1 MLTTT
6 ATAATGAALDLEAI
20 KGALQGLD
28 ELDPSQMLPQMDSI
42 FSRILLVCRI
52 CVMLGPV
59 PLLILGLCYLF
70 LAPKEAN
77 YYFGYR
83 CFFGMG
89 SVMAWQFTQR
99 IAGMLLGG
107 LGLVLTI
114 VMLVISM
121 GFSSMEV
128 EAMAWLTVKCL
139 IWQTALAL
147 RATLSI
153 NGIAMFWFNRKGEL
167 RRRPPK
173 KAQ

>member
-28 ELDPSQMLPQMDSI
+28 ELDPSGMLPQMDSI

-59 PLLILGLCYLF
+59 LLLILGLCYLF

-83 CFFGMG
+83 CFYGMG
-89 SVMAWQFTQR
+89 SVNAWQFTQR
-99 IAGMLLGG
+99 MAGIIQASCKHAVKAGDRLTDLEIRSLLEQMTTSGAPPTCPHG
-107 LGLVLTI
+107 RPVLR
-114 VMLVISM
+114 VMSKYEI
-121 GFSSMEV
+121 E
-128 EAMAWLTVKCL
+128 
-139 IWQTALAL
+139 
-147 RATLSI
+147 R
-153 NGIAMFWFNRKGEL
+153 MFKRV
-167 RRRPPK
+167 
-173 KAQ
+173 Q